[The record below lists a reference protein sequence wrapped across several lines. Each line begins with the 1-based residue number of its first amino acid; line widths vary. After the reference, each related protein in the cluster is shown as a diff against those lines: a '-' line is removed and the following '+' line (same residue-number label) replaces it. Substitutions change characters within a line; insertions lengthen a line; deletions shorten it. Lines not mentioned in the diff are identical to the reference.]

1 MDKGYLDDRDMPG
14 DRLDEARYVV
24 VQNTGYSRVTIQTSF
39 KLFKWLIKEVERL
52 REIECCDVFIRHHG
66 GSTLAETVLEDME
79 KDKQIESLTK
89 ELKELQDTL
98 QCARAASSINRDAK
112 EKLETEIESL
122 RDGLKLEQLTLFEA
136 QYKEKIDKLEA
147 ENADLRNTI
156 QSQGEALR
164 DREGNMDG
172 LVQKLR
178 KWLYKAEKENTELK
192 SKLAASEL
200 EVKRWNGGFYD
211 DSKCDPA

>member
-1 MDKGYLDDRDMPG
+1 
-14 DRLDEARYVV
+14 
-24 VQNTGYSRVTIQTSF
+24 
-39 KLFKWLIKEVERL
+39 L

-178 KWLYKAEKENTELK
+178 KWLYKAEKENAELK
-192 SKLAASEL
+192 GKLDKFKAGAIEL
-200 EVKRWNGGFYD
+200 EDERNDLKYKLEAYSSFVD
-211 DSKCDPA
+211 KCFLTDCPENRELFGKLMEVR